1 MNPFG
6 LVYQDAITEN
16 KENEV
21 NIQKITYILNNI
33 KVSANLYTPPQFN
46 KENKYPAITVA
57 HPNGGC
63 KEQVAGLFAQKL
75 AQEWYVTI
83 ACDARYQGESEGT
96 PRYRD
101 YPSNRIDDI
110 SGRID
115 YLTQQEYIDN
125 NRIGSLGICDGG
137 GYTLATAQIDKRI
150 KAVATLSM
158 FNTGRVRKNGFMDND
173 KENIQTRLEKAATA
187 RTLEQKGTIQYEG
200 DNPEMTEEQTRQLME
215 TLPEGLYKDGVEYYG
230 ITHKHPNSN
239 SKYTTAS
246 LQKLMAFDVDN
257 HMDLITQPLLM
268 IAGDKADTKYMTDSA
283 YQKATNTNN
292 KELYLIPGATH
303 IKTYWVPE
311 YVEQT
316 QNKLKEF
323 YKTHI

>member
-1 MNPFG
+1 
-6 LVYQDAITEN
+6 
-16 KENEV
+16 
-21 NIQKITYILNNI
+21 
-33 KVSANLYTPPQFN
+33 
-46 KENKYPAITVA
+46 
-57 HPNGGC
+57 
-63 KEQVAGLFAQKL
+63 
-75 AQEWYVTI
+75 
-83 ACDARYQGESEGT
+83 
-96 PRYRD
+96 
-101 YPSNRIDDI
+101 
-110 SGRID
+110 
-115 YLTQQEYIDN
+115 
-125 NRIGSLGICDGG
+125 
-137 GYTLATAQIDKRI
+137 
-150 KAVATLSM
+150 M

-246 LQKLMAFDVDN
+246 LQKLMAFDVDD

-283 YQKATNTNN
+283 YQKATNTKN

-303 IKTYWVPE
+303 IKTYCVPE